1 KNKIMTGIFA
11 WYASWILQNHAVFQ
25 DFANLNF
32 QVYA

>member
-1 KNKIMTGIFA
+1 MTGTV
-11 WYASWILQNHAVFQ
+11 ASFEAWILQNHAVFQ